1 MKAFAALYDALGYS
15 LVQTL
20 KPRRGERTAIVIL
33 ADGDDNRSFVPFP
46 AILEA
51 TIESGALI
59 YPLYVPS
66 GLIPE
71 GSVPKPTITVDPMRT
86 RYLTITTRAAEEGQK
101 LADVSGGVFYS
112 IKRLEELQKAYD
124 DVVAQLRTAYTITY
138 SSDASAANRRLRVR
152 TNREGASVRL
162 SPAVSA
168 PR

>member
-1 MKAFAALYDALGYS
+1 
-15 LVQTL
+15 
-20 KPRRGERTAIVIL
+20 
-33 ADGDDNRSFVPFP
+33 
-46 AILEA
+46 
-51 TIESGALI
+51 
-59 YPLYVPS
+59 
-66 GLIPE
+66 
-71 GSVPKPTITVDPMRT
+71 MRT

-112 IKRLEELQKAYD
+112 IKRLDELQKAYD

-138 SSDASAANRRLRVR
+138 SSSGSASQRRLRVR